1 MYPDSPD
8 RRSRP
13 LSESFEL
20 TGAPHVLADHERL
33 RLRVCEEEI
42 ERREAASMRK
52 GRPLREIRE
61 SRLYRETHP
70 TWSAYVKD
78 RWSMSR
84 VSADRYVS
92 AVEIA
97 DELEAVR
104 LPAPRN
110 EKQARPLTRLA
121 PEDRIRVALRV
132 REEGGFREVW
142 ARRVEEI
149 AVEIAPRPCKVVEA
163 RWADL
168 VVVTRGGRVGPSMRA
183 RGVLMRALGTMG
195 AAADAVQ
202 ALGPHAVEDIVRGM
216 SRDEVQTA
224 RAALKAVARLGV
236 RVERALAHH
245 HGAEDHGQQEL
256 PLAV

>member
-1 MYPDSPD
+1 M
-8 RRSRP
+8 
-13 LSESFEL
+13 
-20 TGAPHVLADHERL
+20 TGAPHVLSDGERL

-42 ERREAASMRK
+42 ERREAASMWK

-78 RWSMSR
+78 RWSTSR

-97 DELEAVR
+97 DELEAAG

-121 PEDRIRVALRV
+121 LDDRIKVALRV
-132 REEGGFREVW
+132 REEGGFKGMT

-149 AVEIAPRPCKVVEA
+149 AVEIAPRPCKAVEA
-163 RWADL
+163 RRADL

-183 RGVLMRALGTMG
+183 RGVLMRALGTMS

-236 RVERALAHH
+236 RVERALAYH
-245 HGAEDHGQQEL
+245 HGAEDDGQQEL